1 MTTSHLSEDLLLR
14 HSDGEVTSG
23 ELLEL
28 EKHITVCEQCRE
40 RVREFSRLSEDLE
53 SAIADVPV
61 EFSTA
66 GRDLLQQVIESQQ
79 TPSVSRGRSSG
90 WTWSLALAASLAFAM
105 LLFLPGLRHKQGVND
120 PTRVRAA
127 ALEIEG
133 ESFIPLPYS
142 NPDLP
147 ISSSRIVQMQVPVS
161 SLAEAGVVFG
171 PISNTAAAADRS
183 VLADVLLGLDGQPL
197 GVHVLEIE

>member
-1 MTTSHLSEDLLLR
+1 L
-14 HSDGEVTSG
+14 G
-23 ELLEL
+23 
-28 EKHITVCEQCRE
+28 
-40 RVREFSRLSEDLE
+40 
-53 SAIADVPV
+53 
-61 EFSTA
+61 
-66 GRDLLQQVIESQQ
+66 
-79 TPSVSRGRSSG
+79 
-90 WTWSLALAASLAFAM
+90 LAASLAFAT
-105 LLFLPGLRHKQGVND
+105 LLFLPGLRHKQGMNE
-120 PTRVRAA
+120 PTRVTTA

-133 ESFIPLPYS
+133 ESFIALPYS